1 MAFQSILFKDP
12 KKGEKLIGTPPDF
25 FVDLGL
31 NNVAR
36 ELIKGFDEFNIES
49 LFYTP
54 LEQPDEIVYRQQVFA
69 DIENPELMRAI
80 RVFSDRFRMV
90 LAYINNDTL
99 YELQR
104 QGLFLKSVSVYCES
118 LRDLAKA
125 LDSVEIRSEGLQA
138 LRDYLRNY
146 LNTSEFNDL
155 RTDVENTLSKI
166 TSVELCLTIKGG
178 SISVSKCDGVADYSE
193 EVGKVFE
200 RFMDS
205 GTNEDVEVSKPTYIR
220 GHVEEVVLE
229 FAAKLYPDEFRALRD
244 FYVKHRDFLN
254 ATIARFYREIQFYIA
269 YLRYIEPLKKSGLMF
284 CIPRLTFNKGE
295 VNCRD
300 GFDIDLAS
308 KLVKKNS
315 VVVTNSFHLTGK
327 ERIIIVTGPNHGGK
341 TTFVKEFAQ
350 AHYLAKLGVPV
361 PGSEAT
367 LFLCDT
373 IFTHFE
379 RGEAVESLRGKL
391 EDELVRI
398 RDILEKST
406 ERSIIII
413 NEMLGSTT
421 IKDATIIGRR
431 ILRRIAVKD
440 CICVYVTFVDELALT
455 EGVVSYVSQVD
466 VNEPEKRTFKVIRQ
480 PPNGLAYALG
490 LAKRHRVTYQD
501 ILERVK
507 P

>member
-12 KKGEKLIGTPPDF
+12 RNVEKQLRTPPDF

-31 NNVAR
+31 NNVAK
-36 ELIKGFDEFNIES
+36 ELVKGLDEFNIEP

-54 LEQPDEIVYRQQVFA
+54 LDQTDEIVYRQQVFV
-69 DIENPELMRAI
+69 DIENPRLMGAI

-90 LAYINNDTL
+90 LAYINNDRL

-104 QGLFLKSVSVYCES
+104 QGLFLKAVNVYCGS

-125 LDSVEIRSEGLQA
+125 LESGGIRSEGLQA
-138 LRDYLRNY
+138 FRDYLGNY

-155 RTDVENTLSKI
+155 RTDAENTLSKI

-178 SISVSKCDGVADYSE
+178 SISVSKCDGAVDYSE
-193 EVGKVFE
+193 EVERVFE
-200 RFMDS
+200 RFMGS
-205 GTNEDVEVSKPTYIR
+205 GTIGDEGVSKPIYIR

-229 FAAKLYPDEFRALRD
+229 FAAKLYPDAFRALRD
-244 FYVKHRDFLN
+244 FYVKHKDFLN
-254 ATIARFYREIQFYIA
+254 QTIARFYREIQFYIA

-284 CIPRLTFNKGE
+284 CIPRLTSNKGE

-300 GFDIDLAS
+300 GFDIALAS

-341 TTFVKEFAQ
+341 TTFAREFAQ

-398 RDILEKST
+398 RNILEKST

-421 IKDATIIGRR
+421 VKDATIIGRR
-431 ILRRIAVKD
+431 ILKRIADKD

-466 VNEPEKRTFKVIRQ
+466 VNEPEKRTYKVIRQ
-480 PPNGLAYALG
+480 QPNGLAYALA
-490 LAKRHRVTYQD
+490 LAKKHRVSYQD